1 MNVLEKDRPKTGRA
15 IWGDAP
21 VQSISIDQAANT
33 TFQNV
38 DVRTLGA
45 VDLEYTN
52 KVQDDPSKNN
62 FSTNVRYD
70 TDSIGVQNSNTP

>member
-15 IWGDAP
+15 IWGNAP
-21 VQSISIDQAANT
+21 VSIKDVPKGS

-38 DVRTLGA
+38 DVSTLGA